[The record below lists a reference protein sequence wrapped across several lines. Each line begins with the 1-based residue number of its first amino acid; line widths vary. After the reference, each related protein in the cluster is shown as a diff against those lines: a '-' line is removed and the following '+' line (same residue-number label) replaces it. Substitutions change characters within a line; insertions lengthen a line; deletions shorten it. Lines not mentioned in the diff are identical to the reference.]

1 MNKIAAAK
9 PARLFKALCMLAVLA
24 LSGAVSQAYGQDSNG
39 PSVAQAPPKQTL
51 KQKSLDPTSDLK
63 QFQFSNR
70 FIPNTH
76 DADGYSNILI
86 PRIWYPIPKSR
97 LFPVRQVIRATFP
110 IITAP
115 SGPTGLGDIR
125 LFDLFLLGERD
136 LGGGNWWRIAVGPVF
151 VFPTGTSEVLGSRK
165 WQVGPAVGGIFHAEK
180 WQLALLVQNPISF
193 AGNSDRLDVNRLIWL
208 PILVYWLPNQWYLGL
223 QGTPKSINWEND
235 AALTFP
241 LSLRLG
247 KVTTFGRRAVNV
259 FVEPEYTA
267 IHDDNVPTPEW
278 SIQIGLNFL
287 FPL

>member
-1 MNKIAAAK
+1 MNKIAGAK
-9 PARLFKALCMLAVLA
+9 PASLFKALCMVAVLA

-136 LGGGNWWRIAVGPVF
+136 LGGGELVAHCGWACICVSYRHLRGVGESQVASR
-151 VFPTGTSEVLGSRK
+151 TGSR
-165 WQVGPAVGGIFHAEK
+165 
-180 WQLALLVQNPISF
+180 
-193 AGNSDRLDVNRLIWL
+193 GNIPCREVAIGSSCSESD
-208 PILVYWLPNQWYLGL
+208 ILCRKQRP
-223 QGTPKSINWEND
+223 P
-235 AALTFP
+235 
-241 LSLRLG
+241 
-247 KVTTFGRRAVNV
+247 
-259 FVEPEYTA
+259 
-267 IHDDNVPTPEW
+267 
-278 SIQIGLNFL
+278 
-287 FPL
+287 